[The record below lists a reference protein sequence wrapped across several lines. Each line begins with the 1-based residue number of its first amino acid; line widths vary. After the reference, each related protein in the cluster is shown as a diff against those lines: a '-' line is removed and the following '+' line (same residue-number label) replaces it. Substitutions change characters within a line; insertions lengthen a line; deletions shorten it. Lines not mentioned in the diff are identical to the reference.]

1 LAIPEQEQAIQPPG
15 VALPVINNLPEAGR
29 ATFGGGGKGFTVNVK
44 MLDVS
49 LPLPPV
55 ILEVTLAC
63 IV

>member
-1 LAIPEQEQAIQPPG
+1 
-15 VALPVINNLPEAGR
+15 VINNLPEAGR

-55 ILEVTLAC
+55 ILSERAPVGHDERRRVGRL
-63 IV
+63 